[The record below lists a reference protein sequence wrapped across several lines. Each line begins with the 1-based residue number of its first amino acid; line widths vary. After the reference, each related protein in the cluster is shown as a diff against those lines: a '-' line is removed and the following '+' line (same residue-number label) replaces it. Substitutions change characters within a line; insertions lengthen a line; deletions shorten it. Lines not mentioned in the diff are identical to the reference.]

1 MAASWLLWKSEL
13 KNPTPE
19 DRRQD
24 RPTDPHLI
32 TGFWRIDGA
41 RTKPAWP
48 VAIWTEDGQEA
59 TIFQIG
65 MKIQNT
71 VENEAEWHDFT
82 QGSWLKCEAVT
93 KAQWSDAMQSG
104 YWADGRPA
112 RHITPEEKAD
122 IIPST
127 PASEGGNQPVDE
139 DGNPIDEFYEQV
151 KAKLAA
157 AAEKADKLGPITTL
171 EAAEAAAK
179 IVEDIATVGKLGEA
193 QRKKEKQPHDDAA
206 AAVQAKWVP
215 ILGPASEL
223 ATKLKNLIQ
232 KFKDAEEARL
242 RREAEQR
249 RREEEQR
256 IRDEEAKRIAE
267 EAAQAGEQLSET
279 AIAQMAEQSA
289 AEQVAAM
296 PEPETKV
303 RVGTATGRGISVAKR
318 KVGVITDPVAFFA
331 AVKDDADI
339 KEALQKKANALA
351 RAGTAL
357 AGMQIE
363 KE

>member
-1 MAASWLLWKSEL
+1 MTVSWLLWKSEL
-13 KNPTPE
+13 KTPTPE

-24 RPTDPHLI
+24 RPTDPHEM
-32 TGFWRIDGA
+32 TGFWRIEGA
-41 RTKPAWP
+41 RTKPVWP
-48 VAIWTEDGQEA
+48 VAIWTEEGQEA

-65 MKIQNT
+65 MKIMNT
-71 VENEAEWHDFT
+71 VKHNDQWFDFT
-82 QGSWLKCEAVT
+82 QGSWLKCVAVT
-93 KAQWSDAMQSG
+93 KAQWSEALETG
-104 YWADGRPA
+104 RWFDGRIA
-112 RHITPEEKAD
+112 REQTAEEKAD

-127 PASEGGNQPVDE
+127 PASEGGNQAVDE
-139 DGNPIDEFYEQV
+139 NGEPVDEFYEQIRT
-151 KAKLAA
+151 KLAA

-171 EAAEAAAK
+171 ESANAAAE
-179 IVEDIATVGKLGEA
+179 IVETIATVGKLGEA

-223 ATKLKNLIQ
+223 STKLKRLIQ
-232 KFKDAEEARL
+232 KFKDDEEARL

-256 IRDEEAKRIAE
+256 IRDEEAKRIAA
-267 EAAQAGEQLSET
+267 EAEQAGEELSES
-279 AIAQMAEQSA
+279 AIAQMAEESA
-289 AEQVAAM
+289 AEQIAAT
-296 PEPETKV
+296 PEPETRV
-303 RVGTATGRGISVAKR
+303 RVGTATGRGVTVAKR

-357 AGMQIE
+357 AGMKVEIQ
-363 KE
+363 